1 MNCDTYIAS
10 SDKHLLASKS
20 RTRFASSRLS
30 MLVYVFP
37 HWLCR
42 FLSSLRSLCS
52 ASPRSGR
59 RGGTTTEGSPA
70 LQRTVGRTYCLYG
83 KEVFKGSTKR
93 SDNATYA
100 NVSPCQYT
108 KTYTVVQESNIIHM
122 EKKDGAPTPEGMS
135 THAVT
140 TKQIQQLLTQRI
152 GAKREAVC
160 PQSRK
165 KISKKGGSV

>member
-70 LQRTVGRTYCLYG
+70 LQRTAGGTYSLYG
-83 KEVFKGSTKR
+83 KEVLKGYKR
-93 SDNATYA
+93 SDNASYA
-100 NVSPCQYT
+100 NVSPSQYT
-108 KTYTVVQESNIIHM
+108 KMYTVLQDGHIVYM
-122 EKKDGAPTPEGMS
+122 EKKLIKGVDGGKPT
-135 THAVT
+135 TLQLRT
-140 TKQIQQLLTQRI
+140 TKNNKTLTQRI
-152 GAKREAVC
+152 GAKREAVGVG
-160 PQSRK
+160 SRK
-165 KISKKGGSV
+165 KISKKGGRS